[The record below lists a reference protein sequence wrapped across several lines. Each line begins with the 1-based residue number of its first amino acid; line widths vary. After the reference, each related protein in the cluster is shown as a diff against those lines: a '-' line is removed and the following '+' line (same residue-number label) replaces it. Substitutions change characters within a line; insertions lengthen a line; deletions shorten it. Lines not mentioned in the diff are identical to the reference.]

1 MAATQLTSPERYEL
15 IERLAV
21 GGMAEV
27 FRAVA
32 YGAHGFEK
40 ALAIKRILPELAR
53 DPEFENRFI
62 GEAKLAVKLS
72 HANVVQVLDF
82 GRMGGTLFIAM
93 ELVDGLD
100 LAALLR
106 RYKDLGRQ
114 LPIPAA
120 LHISIEIARGLD
132 FAHQHGVVH
141 RDVSPSNI
149 LISRAGEVKIADF
162 GIALAAGDRRAAA
175 DGRRIMG
182 KWRYMS
188 PEQTSGEPVEIRSD
202 VFSAAAV
209 WFELFTGDKLFPG
222 DDADAIIRN
231 IAAMPIP
238 RASQRRAGL
247 PPRLDE
253 LLSQAL
259 SRDPARRPEAGELLR
274 GLVDV
279 SYGSS
284 IVASALDVKA
294 AVSEALAP
302 EAAAGAGGAAAG
314 RGLDDL
320 IRQQLGSADGL
331 VADEE
336 GRRTAVAPLPADT
349 DAFAVTAPADKASP
363 ESVDS
368 GTFIRLGVDERGA
381 TRWEVD
387 RETIAA
393 APRAMR
399 GGRGSAPPDG
409 VTPVDQPGLDRTRRR
424 VLLVGVAAALIGG
437 GAAVAWTVSRTAD
450 AGGAVAPAGDA
461 GTTAATGG
469 AGQPGELATLVID
482 SNPPGAAVVVDG
494 RSLPGRT
501 LTSVEVAP
509 GTPHQ
514 VAVELDGYQS
524 WLDQVTANPGE
535 RVRVVASLLPHRAS
549 LHVVTRPP
557 GALVALDG
565 EAIGTTPLS
574 RGDLRPGAGR
584 SLVIS
589 KPDFKPISIQVDLA
603 PATPV
608 DVDRTLESAIVYG
621 RIKLHIRDGWADV
634 YLAGKS
640 VGRAPD
646 ILRLPVGTQRLRLYN
661 PYSKKS
667 KFVTVDVAS
676 GKTNYYEFAL

>member
-106 RYKDLGRQ
+106 RYKDLGRL

-188 PEQTSGEPVEIRSD
+188 PEQTSGERVEIRSD

-222 DDADAIIRN
+222 DDADTIIRN
-231 IAAMPIP
+231 IADMAIP
-238 RASQRRAGL
+238 TASARRAGL

-253 LLSQAL
+253 LLGQAL
-259 SRDPARRPEAGELLR
+259 ARDPSKRPEAGELLK
-274 GLVDV
+274 GLVEV

-284 IVASALDVKA
+284 IVASALDVKG
-294 AVSEALAP
+294 AVSEALAT
-302 EAAAGAGGAAAG
+302 EAAAGAAGVAAA

-320 IRQQLGSADGL
+320 IRQQIGSADGL
-331 VADEE
+331 DTDEE
-336 GRRTAVAPLPADT
+336 GRRTAVAPPPA
-349 DAFAVTAPADKASP
+349 DAFAVTAHADKEAADGI
-363 ESVDS
+363 DS

-393 APRAMR
+393 APRAIR
-399 GGRGSAPPDG
+399 GERGS
-409 VTPVDQPGLDRTRRR
+409 TPVEATPVEVAPDRGRRR
-424 VLLVGVAAALIGG
+424 LLLVGVGAALIGG

-450 AGGAVAPAGDA
+450 AGGAVASPSDAGGTATSGVTPAG
-461 GTTAATGG
+461 G
-469 AGQPGELATLVID
+469 LATLVID
-482 SNPPGAAVVVDG
+482 SDPPGAAVAVDG
-494 RSLPGRT
+494 KSLPGRT
-501 LTSVEVAP
+501 LTSVEVEP
-509 GTPHQ
+509 GTAHK
-514 VAVELDGYQS
+514 VAVELDGFQP
-524 WLDQVTANPGE
+524 WLDEVTPNQGE
-535 RVRVVASLLPHRAS
+535 RVRVLASLVPYHAS
-549 LHVVTRPP
+549 LRVVTRPP
-557 GALVALDG
+557 GALVTVDG
-565 EAIGTTPLS
+565 EAVGTTPLS

-584 SLVIS
+584 TLVIS
-589 KPDFKPISIQVDLA
+589 RSDFKPISLQIDLGPSA
-603 PATPV
+603 PV
-608 DVDRTLESAIVYG
+608 DIDRTLESAITYG
-621 RIKLHIRDGWADV
+621 RIKLHIKDGWAEV
-634 YLAGKS
+634 YLGGKS

-646 ILRLPVGTQRLRLYN
+646 ILRLPVGSQRLRLYN

-667 KFVTVDVAS
+667 KFVTVDVSA
-676 GKTNYYEFAL
+676 GKTNYYEFSL

>member
-40 ALAIKRILPELAR
+40 ALAINRILPELAR

-106 RYKDLGRQ
+106 RYKDLGRL

-188 PEQTSGEPVEIRSD
+188 PEQTSGERVEIRSD

-222 DDADAIIRN
+222 DDADTIIKN
-231 IAAMPIP
+231 IASMEIP
-238 RASQRRAGL
+238 KASARRAGL

-253 LLSQAL
+253 LLGQAL
-259 SRDPARRPEAGELLR
+259 ARDPSRRPEAGELLK
-274 GLVDV
+274 GLVEV

-284 IVASALDVKA
+284 IVASALDVKG
-294 AVSEALAP
+294 AVSEALATD
-302 EAAAGAGGAAAG
+302 AAAGAAGASAA

-320 IRQQLGSADGL
+320 IRLQIGSADGL
-331 VADEE
+331 DTEEE
-336 GRRTAVAPLPADT
+336 GRRTAVAPPPA
-349 DAFAVTAPADKASP
+349 DAFAVTAQASKEAA

-368 GTFIRLGVDERGA
+368 GTFVRLGVDERGA

-393 APRAMR
+393 APRAIR
-399 GGRGSAPPDG
+399 GERGSTAVEVEGTPDRG
-409 VTPVDQPGLDRTRRR
+409 RRR
-424 VLLVGVAAALIGG
+424 LLLFGLGAALIGG
-437 GAAVAWTVSRTAD
+437 AAAVAWTVSRTAD
-450 AGGAVAPAGDA
+450 AGGAVASRSDA
-461 GTTAATGG
+461 GRTETSGVAPASG
-469 AGQPGELATLVID
+469 LATLVID
-482 SNPPGAAVVVDG
+482 SDPPGAAVVVDG
-494 RSLPGRT
+494 HGLPGRT
-501 LTSVEVAP
+501 LTSVEVEP
-509 GTPHQ
+509 GTAHK
-514 VAVELDGYQS
+514 VAVELDGFQP
-524 WLDQVTANPGE
+524 WLDEVTANPGE
-535 RVRVVASLLPHRAS
+535 RVRVVASLVPYHAS
-549 LHVVTRPP
+549 LRVVTRPP
-557 GALVALDG
+557 GALVTVDG
-565 EAIGTTPLS
+565 EAVGTTPLS

-584 SLVIS
+584 TLVIS
-589 KPDFKPISIQVDLA
+589 KSDFKPISLQVDLGPTA
-603 PATPV
+603 PV
-608 DVDRTLESAIVYG
+608 DIDRTLESAIVYG
-621 RIKLHIRDGWADV
+621 RIKLHIKDGWAEV
-634 YLAGKS
+634 YLGGKS

-646 ILRLPVGTQRLRLYN
+646 ILRLPVGSQRLRLYN

-667 KFVTVDVAS
+667 KFVTVDVSA

>member
-32 YGAHGFEK
+32 YGEHGFEK

-106 RYKDLGRQ
+106 RYKELGRL

-162 GIALAAGDRRAAA
+162 GIALAAADRRAGA

-188 PEQTSGEPVEIRSD
+188 PEQGAGEPVEIRSD
-202 VFSAAAV
+202 IFSAAAV

-222 DDADAIIRN
+222 DDADTIIRN
-231 IAAMPIP
+231 IARMAIP
-238 RASQRRAGL
+238 KASDRRAGL
-247 PPRLDE
+247 PARLDE
-253 LLSQAL
+253 LLCQAL
-259 SRDPARRPEAGELLR
+259 ERVPAKRPEAGELLR
-274 GLVDV
+274 GLVEV

-294 AVSEALAP
+294 AVSDALAAP
-302 EAAAGAGGAAAG
+302 AADASGATPAS

-320 IRQQLGSADGL
+320 IRAQLGTGDGA
-331 VADEE
+331 VAEE
-336 GRRTAVAPLPADT
+336 ENRRTAVAPPPA
-349 DAFAVTAPADKASP
+349 DAFAVTAPADKTP
-363 ESVDS
+363 DKNLDT
-368 GTFIRLGVDERGA
+368 GTFVRLGVDEQGA

-387 RETIAA
+387 HETVAA

-399 GGRGSAPPDG
+399 GGRSSAPPHEA
-409 VTPVDQPGLDRTRRR
+409 TPVEPPAERSRRR
-424 VLLVGVAAALIGG
+424 LLLVVASAGLLGG
-437 GAAVAWTVSRTAD
+437 AAAVAWTVTRASGADDRAESTSDAGARTA
-450 AGGAVAPAGDA
+450 
-461 GTTAATGG
+461 TAAGEG
-469 AGQPGELATLVID
+469 ALATLVID
-482 SNPPGAAVVVDG
+482 SDPPGARVVVDDKP
-494 RSLPGRT
+494 LPGRT
-501 LTSVEVAP
+501 LTSVEVKP
-509 GTPHQ
+509 GASHR
-514 VAVELDGYQS
+514 VAVELAGYEV
-524 WLDQVTANPGE
+524 WLDDVAANPGE
-535 RVRVVASLLPHRAS
+535 RIRVVASLVAQHAS
-549 LHVVTRPP
+549 LRVVTRPP
-557 GALVALDG
+557 GALVTLDG

-584 SLVIS
+584 TLVVS
-589 KPDFKPISIQVDLA
+589 KADFKPISIQVDLDA
-603 PATPV
+603 ATPV
-608 DVDRTLESAIVYG
+608 EIERKLDSAIVYG
-621 RIKLHIRDGWADV
+621 RITLHIKDGWAEV
-634 YLAGKS
+634 SLGGKS
-640 VGRAPD
+640 VGNAPG
-646 ILRLPVGTQRLRLYN
+646 ILRLPVGSQRLRLYN
-661 PYSKKS
+661 PVSKKS
-667 KFVTVDVAS
+667 KLVTVDVVA
-676 GKTNYYEFAL
+676 GKTNHYEFGL

>member
-1 MAATQLTSPERYEL
+1 MPATQLTSPDRYEL

-53 DPEFENRFI
+53 DPEFESRFI

-106 RYKDLGRQ
+106 RYKELGRL
-114 LPIPAA
+114 LPVPAA

-162 GIALAAGDRRAAA
+162 GIALAAGDRRAAV

-188 PEQTSGEPVEIRSD
+188 PEQTSGERVETRSD
-202 VFSAAAV
+202 VFAAAAV

-222 DDADAIIRN
+222 DDSETIIKN
-231 IAAMPIP
+231 IASMPIP
-238 RASQRRAGL
+238 RASERRSGL
-247 PPRLDE
+247 PARLDE
-253 LLSQAL
+253 LLAQAL
-259 SRDPARRPEAGELLR
+259 ERDPGKRPEAGELLR

-294 AVSEALAP
+294 AVSEALAS
-302 EAAAGAGGAAAG
+302 GAAAAPG
-314 RGLDDL
+314 AARGLDDL
-320 IRQQLGSADGL
+320 IRQQLGPGEELSD
-331 VADEE
+331 DE
-336 GRRTAVAPLPADT
+336 GRRTAVAPPPA
-349 DAFAVTAPADKASP
+349 DAFALTAPADKQSLDGI
-363 ESVDS
+363 DS
-368 GTFIRLGVDERGA
+368 GTFVRLGVDERGA

-399 GGRGSAPPDG
+399 SGRGSAPPP
-409 VTPVDQPGLDRTRRR
+409 VETTPVEPPADGPGLRRR
-424 VLLVGVAAALIGG
+424 LLVITAAAVLLGG
-437 GAAVAWTVSRTAD
+437 GAAVAWKVSSSAD
-450 AGGAVAPAGDA
+450 AGRAAAALADGGAPAPDPAHPRG
-461 GTTAATGG
+461 
-469 AGQPGELATLVID
+469 LATLVID
-482 SNPPGAAVVVDG
+482 SDPPGAAVQVDG
-494 RSLPGRT
+494 GSLPGRT
-501 LTSVEVAP
+501 PTSVEVEP
-509 GTPHQ
+509 GTLHR
-514 VAVELDGYQS
+514 VAVELDGYQP
-524 WLDQVTANPGE
+524 WVDEVTANAGE
-535 RVRVVASLLPHRAS
+535 RLRVVASLVAHHAS
-549 LHVVTRPP
+549 LRVVTRPP

-565 EAIGTTPLS
+565 QAIGTTPLT

-584 SLVIS
+584 TLVIS
-589 KPDFKPISIQVDLA
+589 KPDFKPITLQVDLA
-603 PATPV
+603 PSAPV
-608 DVDRTLESAIVYG
+608 DIDRTLESAIVYG
-621 RIKLHIRDGWADV
+621 RITIHIKDAWANV
-634 YLAGKS
+634 SLAGKP
-640 VGRAPD
+640 VGRVPG
-646 ILRLPVGTQRLRLYN
+646 ILRLPVGRQTLRLYN
-661 PYSKKS
+661 PVSKKS
-667 KFVTVDVAS
+667 KTVTVDVLS
-676 GKTNYYEFAL
+676 GKTGYYEFAL

>member
-106 RYKDLGRQ
+106 RYKDLGRL

-132 FAHQHGVVH
+132 FAHQHGVIH

-162 GIALAAGDRRAAA
+162 GIALAAGDRRAAV

-188 PEQTSGEPVEIRSD
+188 PEQTSGERVELRSD

-209 WFELFTGDKLFPG
+209 WYELFTGDKLFPG
-222 DDADAIIRN
+222 DDADTIIRN
-231 IAAMPIP
+231 IAEMAIP
-238 RASQRRAGL
+238 KASARRTGL

-259 SRDPARRPEAGELLR
+259 EREPSKRPEAGELLR
-274 GLVDV
+274 GLVEV

-284 IVASALDVKA
+284 IVASALDVKG
-294 AVSEALAP
+294 AVSEALATD
-302 EAAAGAGGAAAG
+302 ASAGAGAAGAG

-331 VADEE
+331 IADEE
-336 GRRTAVAPLPADT
+336 GRRTAVAPPPA
-349 DAFAVTAPADKASP
+349 DAFAVTAEVDKPAVDSI
-363 ESVDS
+363 DS
-368 GTFIRLGVDERGA
+368 GTFVRLGVDERGA
-381 TRWEVD
+381 TRWEAD
-387 RETIAA
+387 RDTVAA
-393 APRAMR
+393 APRAR
-399 GGRGSAPPDG
+399 RSGKGSAPPPLE
-409 VTPVDQPGLDRTRRR
+409 VTPVEPPEDRTGLRRR
-424 VLLVGVAAALIGG
+424 LLVIGIAAALLGG
-437 GAAVAWTVSRTAD
+437 GAAVAWTVNRPSD
-450 AGGAVAPAGDA
+450 AGGAIPGRSDGGPSRGAPVGDRD
-461 GTTAATGG
+461 
-469 AGQPGELATLVID
+469 LAILVID
-482 SNPPGAAVVVDG
+482 SDPTGATVKVDG
-494 RSLPGRT
+494 RELPGHT

-509 GTPHQ
+509 GTTHR
-514 VAVELDGYQS
+514 VAVALDGYQA
-524 WLDQVTANPGE
+524 WEDEVTANPGE
-535 RVRVVASLLPHRAS
+535 RVRVVASLVPQHSPLG
-549 LHVVTRPP
+549 VVTRPS
-557 GALVALDG
+557 GALVELAG
-565 EAIGTTPLS
+565 EAIGTTPLA
-574 RGDLRPGAGR
+574 RGDPRPGAGR
-584 SLVIS
+584 TLVIS
-589 KPDFKPISIQVDLA
+589 KPDFKPISLQVDLA
-603 PATPV
+603 TGAPV
-608 DVDRTLESAIVYG
+608 DIDRTLESAIVYG
-621 RIKLHIRDGWADV
+621 RVNIHIKDEWANV
-634 YLAGKS
+634 YLEGKM
-640 VGRAPD
+640 VGEAPGT
-646 ILRLPVGTQRLRLYN
+646 IRLPVGSQRLRLYN
-661 PYSKKS
+661 PVSKKS
-667 KFVTVDVAS
+667 KTVTVDVLP
-676 GKTNYYEFAL
+676 GKTKWYEFAL

>member
-15 IERLAV
+15 MERLAV

-53 DPEFENRFI
+53 DPEFESRFI

-106 RYKDLGRQ
+106 RYKELGRP

-120 LHISIEIARGLD
+120 LHMSIEIARGLD

-162 GIALAAGDRRAAA
+162 GIALAAGDRRAASA

-188 PEQTSGEPVEIRSD
+188 PEQGAGEAVDIRSD
-202 VFSAAAV
+202 IFSAAAV

-222 DDADAIIRN
+222 EEAESIIKN
-231 IAAMPIP
+231 IASMPIP
-238 RASQRRAGL
+238 KASARRAGL

-253 LLSQAL
+253 LLTAAL
-259 SRDPARRPEAGELLR
+259 ARDPARRPEAGELVR
-274 GLVDV
+274 GLVEV

-294 AVSEALAP
+294 AVSEALAKD
-302 EAAAGAGGAAAG
+302 AAAGAGEAEEA

-320 IRQQLGSADGL
+320 IRQQLGSAGDL
-331 VADEE
+331 LDDDE
-336 GRRTAVAPLPADT
+336 GRRTAVAPPPA
-349 DAFAVTAPADKASP
+349 DAFAVTAPADKTP
-363 ESVDS
+363 DRNLDS
-368 GTFIRLGVDERGA
+368 ATFVRLGVDERGA

-387 RETIAA
+387 HETVAA
-393 APRAMR
+393 APHALRS
-399 GGRGSAPPDG
+399 GRGSAPPLDTAAAL
-409 VTPVDQPGLDRTRRR
+409 VPVDAPRARRR
-424 VLLVGVAAALIGG
+424 VMLVGLAAALLGS
-437 GAAVAWTVSRTAD
+437 GAAVAWTLSRSAAGPVAAAAD
-450 AGGAVAPAGDA
+450 AAPTASAGRS
-461 GTTAATGG
+461 
-469 AGQPGELATLVID
+469 LATLVID
-482 SNPPGAAVVVDG
+482 SNPPGARVVVDG
-494 RSLPGRT
+494 RGLPGRT
-501 LTSVEVAP
+501 LTSVEVEP
-509 GTPHQ
+509 GTSHR
-514 VAVELDGYQS
+514 VAVELEGYEP
-524 WLDQVTANPGE
+524 WIDEVTANPGE
-535 RVRVVASLLPHRAS
+535 RVRVVAPLVAPHAS
-549 LHVVTRPP
+549 LRVQTRPA
-557 GALVALDG
+557 GAVVELDG
-565 EAIGTTPLS
+565 QAIGTTPLS
-574 RGDLRPGAGR
+574 RSDLRPGSGR
-584 SLVIS
+584 TLVIS
-589 KPDFKPISIQVDLA
+589 KPDFKPVTLQVDLA
-603 PATPV
+603 TSTPV
-608 DVDRTLESAIVYG
+608 DIDRTLESAITYG
-621 RIKLHIRDGWADV
+621 RVTVHIKDGWA
-634 YLAGKS
+634 YAFLGGNK
-640 VGRAPD
+640 VGQVPG
-646 ILRLPVGTQRLRLYN
+646 ILRLPVGSQSIRLYN

-667 KFVTVDVAS
+667 KTVTVEVRA
-676 GKTNYYEFAL
+676 GKTNFYEFAL

>member
-32 YGAHGFEK
+32 YGEHGFEK

-106 RYKDLGRQ
+106 RYKELGRL

-162 GIALAAGDRRAAA
+162 GIALAAADRRSAA

-188 PEQTSGEPVEIRSD
+188 PEQGAGESVEIRSD
-202 VFSAAAV
+202 IFSAAAV

-222 DDADAIIRN
+222 DDADTIIRN
-231 IAAMPIP
+231 IARMTIP
-238 RASQRRAGL
+238 KASERRAGL
-247 PPRLDE
+247 PARLDE
-253 LLSQAL
+253 LLCQAL
-259 SRDPARRPEAGELLR
+259 ERVPARRPEAGELLR

-294 AVSEALAP
+294 AVSEALAAP
-302 EAAAGAGGAAAG
+302 AADASGATPVS

-320 IRQQLGSADGL
+320 IRAQLGTGDG
-331 VADEE
+331 AAAEEDES
-336 GRRTAVAPLPADT
+336 RRTAVAPPPA
-349 DAFAVTAPADKASP
+349 DAFAVTAPADKKSDKDPDAN
-363 ESVDS
+363 
-368 GTFIRLGVDERGA
+368 TFVRLGVDEQGA

-387 RETIAA
+387 HETVAA

-399 GGRGSAPPDG
+399 SGRSSAPPPHEA
-409 VTPVDQPGLDRTRRR
+409 TPVEPPAERSRRR
-424 VLLVGVAAALIGG
+424 LILAVAAGAALLGG
-437 GAAVAWTVSRTAD
+437 AAAVAWTVTRSSSGADDQAGASSDAGARTA
-450 AGGAVAPAGDA
+450 PAA
-461 GTTAATGG
+461 G
-469 AGQPGELATLVID
+469 AGALATLVID
-482 SNPPGAAVVVDG
+482 SDPPGARVMVDDKP
-494 RSLPGRT
+494 LPGRT
-501 LTSVEVAP
+501 LTSVEVEP
-509 GTPHQ
+509 GASHR
-514 VAVELDGYQS
+514 VAVELDGYEV
-524 WLDQVTANPGE
+524 WLDDVAANPGE
-535 RVRVVASLLPHRAS
+535 RIRVVASMVAQHAS
-549 LHVVTRPP
+549 LRVVTRPP
-557 GALVALDG
+557 GALVTLDG
-565 EAIGTTPLS
+565 EAIGTTPLN

-584 SLVIS
+584 TLVVS
-589 KPDFKPISIQVDLA
+589 KADFKPISIQVDLTA
-603 PATPV
+603 ATPV
-608 DVDRTLESAIVYG
+608 EIERKLESAIVYG
-621 RIKLHIRDGWADV
+621 RITLHIKDGWAEV
-634 YLAGKS
+634 SLGGKS
-640 VGRAPD
+640 VGNAPG
-646 ILRLPVGTQRLRLYN
+646 ILRLPVGSQRLRLYN
-661 PYSKKS
+661 PVSKKS
-667 KFVTVDVAS
+667 KLVTVDVVA
-676 GKTNYYEFAL
+676 GKTNHYEFGL

>member
-106 RYKDLGRQ
+106 RYKDLGRL

-188 PEQTSGEPVEIRSD
+188 PEQTGGERVEIRSD

-222 DDADAIIRN
+222 DDADTIIRN
-231 IAAMPIP
+231 ASDVKIP
-238 RASQRRAGL
+238 TVLVRRAGL
-247 PPRLDE
+247 PPLLDE
-253 LLSQAL
+253 RLGQAL
-259 SRDPARRPEAGELLR
+259 ARDPSKRPEAGELLK
-274 GLVDV
+274 GLVEV

-284 IVASALDVKA
+284 IVASALDVKG
-294 AVSEALAP
+294 AVSEALATD
-302 EAAAGAGGAAAG
+302 AAGGAGGVAAA

-320 IRQQLGSADGL
+320 IRQQIGSADGL
-331 VADEE
+331 DTDEE
-336 GRRTAVAPLPADT
+336 GRRTAVAPPTA
-349 DAFAVTAPADKASP
+349 DAFAVTAQAVKEAADGI
-363 ESVDS
+363 DS

-393 APRAMR
+393 APRAIR
-399 GGRGSAPPDG
+399 GERGS
-409 VTPVDQPGLDRTRRR
+409 TPVEAASEEGAPDRGRRR
-424 VLLVGVAAALIGG
+424 LLLVGVGAALIGG
-437 GAAVAWTVSRTAD
+437 AAAVAWTVSRTAD
-450 AGGAVAPAGDA
+450 AGGAVASPGDA
-461 GTTAATGG
+461 GRTATVGVAPVSG
-469 AGQPGELATLVID
+469 LATLVID
-482 SNPPGAAVVVDG
+482 SDPPGAAVAVDG
-494 RSLPGRT
+494 KSLPGRT
-501 LTSVEVAP
+501 LTSVEVEP
-509 GTPHQ
+509 GTAHK
-514 VAVELDGYQS
+514 VAVELDGFQP
-524 WLDQVTANPGE
+524 WLDEVTANQGE
-535 RVRVVASLLPHRAS
+535 RVRVVASLVPYHAS
-549 LHVVTRPP
+549 LRVVTRPP
-557 GALVALDG
+557 GALVTVDG
-565 EAIGTTPLS
+565 EAVGTTPLS

-584 SLVIS
+584 TLVIS
-589 KPDFKPISIQVDLA
+589 KSDFKPISLQIDLGPTA
-603 PATPV
+603 PV
-608 DVDRTLESAIVYG
+608 DIDRTLESAIVYG
-621 RIKLHIRDGWADV
+621 RIKLHIKDGWAEV
-634 YLAGKS
+634 YLGGKS

-646 ILRLPVGTQRLRLYN
+646 ILRLPVGSQRLRLYN

-667 KFVTVDVAS
+667 KFVTVDVSA

>member
-62 GEAKLAVKLS
+62 AEAKLAVKLS

-106 RYKDLGRQ
+106 RYKDRGQL

-162 GIALAAGDRRAAA
+162 GIALAARDRRAQAA

-188 PEQTSGEPVEIRSD
+188 PEQGAGEPVEIHSD
-202 VFSAAAV
+202 IFSAAAV

-222 DDADAIIRN
+222 EDADTIIRH
-231 IAAMPIP
+231 IATMAIP
-238 RASQRRAGL
+238 KASERRAGL
-247 PPRLDE
+247 PSRLDE
-253 LLSQAL
+253 LLCAAL
-259 SRDPARRPEAGELLR
+259 ARDPAKRPEAGALLR
-274 GLVDV
+274 GLVEV

-294 AVSEALAP
+294 AVSEALAG
-302 EAAAGAGGAAAG
+302 ETASAEEGADTAG

-320 IRQQLGSADGL
+320 IREQLGTVDGRLAD
-331 VADEE
+331 DE
-336 GRRTAVAPLPADT
+336 GRRTAVAPPPA
-349 DAFAVTAPADKASP
+349 DAFAVTAPADKTPDRNLDTA
-363 ESVDS
+363 
-368 GTFIRLGVDERGA
+368 TFVRLGVDERGA

-387 RETIAA
+387 HETVAA
-393 APRAMR
+393 APRALR
-399 GGRGSAPPDG
+399 EGRGSAALDT
-409 VTPVDQPGLDRTRRR
+409 TPVEPLRAGIRRR
-424 VLLVGVAAALIGG
+424 VLLFGLAAALLGG
-437 GAAVAWTVSRTAD
+437 GAAVAWTLGRTAGANGVARAD
-450 AGGAVAPAGDA
+450 AG
-461 GTTAATGG
+461 AADPTRS
-469 AGQPGELATLVID
+469 ELATLVID
-482 SNPPGAAVVVDG
+482 SNPTGARVAVDG

-509 GTPHQ
+509 GTSHR
-514 VAVELDGYQS
+514 VAVELEGYEP
-524 WLDQVTANPGE
+524 WLDEVTANPAE
-535 RVRVVASLLPHRAS
+535 RVRVVASLVAAHAS
-549 LHVVTRPP
+549 LRVTTRPP
-557 GALVALDG
+557 GALVELDG
-565 EAIGTTPLS
+565 AAIGTTPLT

-584 SLVIS
+584 TLLIS
-589 KPDFKPISIQVDLA
+589 KPDFKPISLQIDLA
-603 PATPV
+603 AGTPV
-608 DVDRTLESAIVYG
+608 DIDRTLESAIVYG
-621 RIKLHIRDGWADV
+621 RITIHIKDGWANV
-634 YLAGKS
+634 SLGGKS
-640 VGRAPD
+640 VGRVPG
-646 ILRLPVGTQRLRLYN
+646 ILKLPVGAQRLRLYN

-667 KFVTVDVAS
+667 KLVTVDVVA
-676 GKTNYYEFAL
+676 GRTNYYEFAL

>member
-106 RYKDLGRQ
+106 RYKELGRL

-188 PEQTSGEPVEIRSD
+188 PEQTSGERVELRSD

-222 DDADAIIRN
+222 DDADTIIRN
-231 IAAMPIP
+231 IAEMEIP
-238 RASQRRAGL
+238 KASERRAGL

-259 SRDPARRPEAGELLR
+259 ERDPSRRPEAGELLR
-274 GLVDV
+274 GLVEV

-284 IVASALDVKA
+284 IVASALDVKG

-302 EAAAGAGGAAAG
+302 AAAAGAG

-320 IRQQLGSADGL
+320 IRQQLGSADGHI
-331 VADEE
+331 ADEE
-336 GRRTAVAPLPADT
+336 GRRTAVAPPPA
-349 DAFAVTAPADKASP
+349 DAFAVTAEADKRAVDSI
-363 ESVDS
+363 DS
-368 GTFIRLGVDERGA
+368 GTFVRLGVDERGA
-381 TRWEVD
+381 TRWEAD
-387 RETIAA
+387 RDTVAA
-393 APRAMR
+393 APRAR
-399 GGRGSAPPDG
+399 RSGKGTAPPPLEA
-409 VTPVDQPGLDRTRRR
+409 TPVEPPEDRAGLRRR
-424 VLLVGVAAALIGG
+424 LLVIGVAAALLGG
-437 GAAVAWTVSRTAD
+437 GAAVAWTVSRPSD
-450 AGGAVAPAGDA
+450 AGGAVHGRNDGGPSRVAPV
-461 GTTAATGG
+461 
-469 AGQPGELATLVID
+469 GEQGLAILVID
-482 SNPPGAAVVVDG
+482 SDPPAATVKVDG
-494 RSLPGRT
+494 RDLPGRT

-509 GTPHQ
+509 GTTHR
-514 VAVELDGYQS
+514 VAVELDGYQP
-524 WLDQVTANPGE
+524 WEDEVTAHPGE
-535 RVRVVASLLPHRAS
+535 RVRVVASLIPNHAS
-549 LHVVTRPP
+549 LRVVTRPS
-557 GALVALDG
+557 GALVELDG
-565 EAIGTTPLS
+565 QAIGTTPLS

-584 SLVIS
+584 TLVIS
-589 KPDFKPISIQVDLA
+589 KPDFKPLSLQVDLA
-603 PATPV
+603 TGAPV
-608 DVDRTLESAIVYG
+608 DIDRTLESAIVYG
-621 RIKLHIRDGWADV
+621 RVQIHIKDGWANA
-634 YLAGKS
+634 YLEGKMVGTVAG
-640 VGRAPD
+640 
-646 ILRLPVGTQRLRLYN
+646 ILRLPIGTQRLRLYN
-661 PYSKKS
+661 PVSKKS
-667 KFVTVDVAS
+667 KTVTVEVLP
-676 GKTNYYEFAL
+676 GKTKWYEFAL

>member
-53 DPEFENRFI
+53 DPEFESRFI

-106 RYKDLGRQ
+106 RYKELGRP
-114 LPIPAA
+114 LPVPAA

-162 GIALAAGDRRAAA
+162 GIALAAGSRRTAA
-175 DGRRIMG
+175 DERRIMG

-188 PEQTSGEPVEIRSD
+188 PEQGAGEAVDIRSD
-202 VFSAAAV
+202 IFSAAAV

-222 DDADAIIRN
+222 EDADSIIRN
-231 IAAMPIP
+231 IATMKIP
-238 RASQRRAGL
+238 KASARRAGL

-253 LLSQAL
+253 LLCAAL
-259 SRDPARRPEAGELLR
+259 EREPAKRPEAGELVR
-274 GLVDV
+274 GLVEV

-294 AVSEALAP
+294 AVAEALANDS
-302 EAAAGAGGAAAG
+302 ATAGAAATA

-320 IRQQLGSADGL
+320 IRQQLGSADDL
-331 VADEE
+331 LADEE
-336 GRRTAVAPLPADT
+336 GRRTAVAPLPAD
-349 DAFAVTAPADKASP
+349 AFAVTAPADKTPDRHLDQA
-363 ESVDS
+363 
-368 GTFIRLGVDERGA
+368 TFVRLGVDERGA

-387 RETIAA
+387 HETVAA

-399 GGRGSAPPDG
+399 SGRGSAPP
-409 VTPVDQPGLDRTRRR
+409 LDTAAALVPIEPTRGRRR
-424 VLLVGVAAALIGG
+424 VLMVGVAAALLGS
-437 GAAVAWTVSRTAD
+437 GAAVAWTVARSGEGNAGAAAD
-450 AGGAVAPAGDA
+450 AGAIR
-461 GTTAATGG
+461 GG
-469 AGQPGELATLVID
+469 GRALATLVID
-482 SNPPGAAVVVDG
+482 SDPPGARVTVDG
-494 RSLPGRT
+494 TTLPGRT
-501 LTSVEVAP
+501 LTSVEVEP
-509 GTPHQ
+509 GASHR
-514 VAVELDGYQS
+514 VAVELEGYEP
-524 WLDQVTANPGE
+524 WGDDVTANPGE
-535 RVRVVASLLPHRAS
+535 RVRVVASLVAPHAS
-549 LHVVTRPP
+549 LRVQTRPA
-557 GALVALDG
+557 GALVELDG
-565 EAIGTTPLS
+565 QAVGTTPLN

-584 SLVIS
+584 TLVIS
-589 KPDFKPISIQVDLA
+589 KPDFKPITLQVDLTA
-603 PATPV
+603 GTPV
-608 DVDRTLESAIVYG
+608 DIDRTLESAIVYG
-621 RIKLHIRDGWADV
+621 RITIHIKDGWANV
-634 YLAGKS
+634 SLGGKS
-640 VGRAPD
+640 VGTVPG
-646 ILRLPVGTQRLRLYN
+646 ILRLPVGSQTIRLYN

-667 KFVTVDVAS
+667 KTVTVEVRA
-676 GKTNYYEFAL
+676 GKTGYYEFAL